1 MAAKT
6 EETKL
11 VRLGSVEFLVD
22 GFLFQRKDVSHYVLT
37 HFHSDHTVGLTRN
50 FDCGTIY
57 CTDVTAA
64 LITEMMGVD
73 AARVVALPLQ
83 QPLQVQGVW
92 LTFVDAGHCPGSAMV
107 VFEEDSSGS
116 STTQSVVLHTG
127 DCRASAQIRDGL
139 MDWLA
144 GRTVAELFLDTTYC
158 ARRWTFPAQQEACS
172 WLAELT
178 AAELQREPKT
188 LFVVGCYQIG
198 KERAAQAVAEAA
210 GSSVFVEQRR
220 WKVIQLAGWGDA
232 CLKSGQPLW
241 SIDKE
246 GCCVW
251 MSALGG
257 LAHDVLKHYLD
268 STKGQFE
275 SVVAFSPT
283 GWAWS
288 PKAMAKGSSG
298 CRAWVEN
305 DGRTR
310 VYIVPY
316 SEHSSFTEL
325 QSFVSAIK
333 PGRLVPTVN
342 SETRESKERMMAP
355 FLDVLDLKGDPE
367 RMDHYM
373 FGGSSSSS
381 ACKPETVARSDS
393 FVDVLSLSSRVTDS
407 LPAES
412 ADDAE
417 DAPRDLTRTA
427 AAPVWRTGVLSGCR
441 LDLWCS
447 ARARTASRSLANVS
461 TPGSLHP
468 VVSFYEG
475 KVGQEE
481 WLEVF
486 EAVRWYADAAASNY
500 RKLNRYLRDGPGL
513 LGKQERDLC
522 SQKVKL
528 LDDLGRAAPVVGKP
542 GLTLWRGFSSFS
554 YVQHLQGSGAVA
566 GSQPFLVKD
575 EAYMSCSLL
584 QSVGNFY
591 ARRHALLPEDLED
604 AVLLEIQVPPGAR
617 VICVFCSGAGV
628 PNEEEVM
635 LPRGSTIRVE
645 RLVPRS
651 SETSV
656 LQVQAVL
663 LVDNTTC
670 ETELPQ
676 EKRVKPLALTQHC
689 RSSSGPSHMGI
700 CTRHLKPG
708 AMDLDSEDS
717 TTVGG
722 SSSSTSPARV
732 QPDRD
737 LGMQEWPSTAAGSDC
752 AEPDRSASGIVE
764 LSDSQDEAAAAG
776 EGPEADTEADDL
788 RCVDVEQQKRLL
800 RFFESAGRSKDA
812 KDAKGPQK
820 LAAKKPA
827 KNKGKGKGKGG
838 KGKKEPEAPVL
849 KHLGV
854 KLEKQEKP
862 KAAPRKRTQ
871 SGTAKRQKT
880 EPGPN
885 ADPKLPGEKRPT
897 RFVPKPSARVQERID
912 RAFGHRLY
920 FLARSESGSGEKL
933 DVLGSTGNV
942 YHVELQPQ
950 GNSCTCLDF
959 AKGGG
964 VCKHLLFV
972 TLRVLK
978 LARDDHRVW
987 QTGFTSSELAPLL
1000 EKLRSEEFRAAAAG
1014 VQADATIMRGYR
1026 KVQGSQDAVLRQPLP
1041 ADCPICFEQIE
1052 SEEAAEF
1059 CRTCGHNVHADCRR
1073 RWAAASGQSS
1083 CPMCRS
1089 PWGEAASKAAEADA
1103 PVNLAA
1109 YSAEHREVSLAA
1121 LYPET
1126 HRWIQRR
1133 EGE

>member
-1 MAAKT
+1 
-6 EETKL
+6 
-11 VRLGSVEFLVD
+11 
-22 GFLFQRKDVSHYVLT
+22 
-37 HFHSDHTVGLTRN
+37 
-50 FDCGTIY
+50 
-57 CTDVTAA
+57 
-64 LITEMMGVD
+64 
-73 AARVVALPLQ
+73 
-83 QPLQVQGVW
+83 
-92 LTFVDAGHCPGSAMV
+92 MV

-310 VYIVPY
+310 VYSVPY

-427 AAPVWRTGVLSGCR
+427 AAPVWRTGVLSGC
-441 LDLWCS
+441 
-447 ARARTASRSLANVS
+447 
-461 TPGSLHP
+461 
-468 VVSFYEG
+468 
-475 KVGQEE
+475 
-481 WLEVF
+481 
-486 EAVRWYADAAASNY
+486 
-500 RKLNRYLRDGPGL
+500 
-513 LGKQERDLC
+513 
-522 SQKVKL
+522 
-528 LDDLGRAAPVVGKP
+528 
-542 GLTLWRGFSSFS
+542 
-554 YVQHLQGSGAVA
+554 
-566 GSQPFLVKD
+566 
-575 EAYMSCSLL
+575 
-584 QSVGNFY
+584 
-591 ARRHALLPEDLED
+591 
-604 AVLLEIQVPPGAR
+604 
-617 VICVFCSGAGV
+617 
-628 PNEEEVM
+628 
-635 LPRGSTIRVE
+635 
-645 RLVPRS
+645 
-651 SETSV
+651 
-656 LQVQAVL
+656 
-663 LVDNTTC
+663 
-670 ETELPQ
+670 
-676 EKRVKPLALTQHC
+676 
-689 RSSSGPSHMGI
+689 
-700 CTRHLKPG
+700 RHLKPG

>member
-441 LDLWCS
+441 
-447 ARARTASRSLANVS
+447 
-461 TPGSLHP
+461 
-468 VVSFYEG
+468 
-475 KVGQEE
+475 
-481 WLEVF
+481 
-486 EAVRWYADAAASNY
+486 
-500 RKLNRYLRDGPGL
+500 
-513 LGKQERDLC
+513 
-522 SQKVKL
+522 
-528 LDDLGRAAPVVGKP
+528 
-542 GLTLWRGFSSFS
+542 
-554 YVQHLQGSGAVA
+554 
-566 GSQPFLVKD
+566 
-575 EAYMSCSLL
+575 
-584 QSVGNFY
+584 
-591 ARRHALLPEDLED
+591 
-604 AVLLEIQVPPGAR
+604 
-617 VICVFCSGAGV
+617 
-628 PNEEEVM
+628 
-635 LPRGSTIRVE
+635 
-645 RLVPRS
+645 
-651 SETSV
+651 
-656 LQVQAVL
+656 
-663 LVDNTTC
+663 
-670 ETELPQ
+670 
-676 EKRVKPLALTQHC
+676 
-689 RSSSGPSHMGI
+689 
-700 CTRHLKPG
+700 HLKPG